1 MIVCIPSI
9 GGSPLLVDLLH
20 VLLCEEGVSKIYLY
34 DNSVEAVTGYSPLM
48 DLLKDS
54 AVIRDAVKFKDII
67 VEFNHPETIYGSWNR
82 GILEAR
88 RSDQNV
94 AILNDDIIL
103 KPGSLTAAESVM
115 TTDMGLIGLNYF
127 DPEAEVSKNA
137 GVREV
142 VGTYRTTGFGG
153 FAFILPP
160 DSPFVDERFQWW
172 YGDDDLAER
181 VKQKGGRLVVAL
193 GAPVFHPS
201 PSTTG
206 NQHPWTMRAAG
217 EDTVLFRELW
227 PTAP

>member
-9 GGSPLLVDLLH
+9 GGSPYLVELLH
-20 VLLCEEGVSKIYLY
+20 VLLCEDEVTKIYLY
-34 DNSVEAVTGYSPLM
+34 DNSPEAATGYSPLM
-48 DLLKDS
+48 ESLKGD
-54 AVIRDAVKFKDII
+54 AVIRQAVKFEDII
-67 VEFNHPETIYGSWNR
+67 VEFNHPESIYGSWNR

-88 RSDQNV
+88 RADQNV

-103 KPGSLTAAESVM
+103 RPGALTAAESVM
-115 TTDMGLIGLNYF
+115 TTDIGLIGLNYF
-127 DPEAEVSKNA
+127 DPYVEISKTAEIK
-137 GVREV
+137 EV
-142 VGTYRTTGFGG
+142 HGTYRTTGFGG

-160 DSPFVDERFQWW
+160 DAPFVDERFQWW

-201 PSTTG
+201 PSITG
-206 NQHPWTMRAAG
+206 NQHPWTVSAAG